1 MQRFLI
7 AALLLAMV
15 TPGLASSLTVSG
27 LIDAEEGR
35 SVDLDGRLSLNE
47 AWDVGAGIGHGE
59 SAIDEQ
65 RFSGTGLRAFTDVQ
79 LGSFLLGA
87 SAERWKD
94 SGQLRATVLRGD
106 AGWMSDSG
114 LALSGL
120 IVDRKLSITYTATL
134 AGQTRDFEVKL
145 QGTGFGAEIGWI
157 GEQWSASARYV
168 GYDYGSNVDRIRNL
182 LGASS
187 TDRFPRLQ
195 RLLQSMATRAAGA
208 PDRELSLLLGRQF
221 GGTSLS
227 VDWQLQRDA
236 VTRDKTW
243 SSGLSAGFDLN
254 RHWLLDTAV
263 GVSDSPALDTVAW
276 ASVAITWLG
285 ADTP

>member
-7 AALLLAMV
+7 AALLLATA

-120 IVDRKLSITYTATL
+120 IVDRELSITYTATL

-182 LGASS
+182 LDASS

-276 ASVAITWLG
+276 ASVVITWLG